1 MADSLR
7 EAASSLQPPATQ
19 SSSLTTGD
27 DVLDGSQ
34 RSSTSRDRPSQG
46 SSTAGSF
53 LTLSPSAS
61 SSHDVPPEPASTA
74 TSTHLQLNTQASP
87 DGPSPPQLPQRFG
100 QSPNNAYLSNASSSL
115 SRQNYDLSPSASNS
129 NSISPPTPPAN
140 TSNARASRT
149 ASHRTSHRHN
159 RSSGAFLLSD
169 SLGSAGHA
177 SSSHGKSTHARS
189 SQRESTSGSHK
200 NRSNVGRAAGSRLS
214 AAPETPEKG
223 AALSSPAG
231 NNTPDSTHSSGS
243 SRRSHGSSSAS
254 GTARAQTPES
264 GAASPAATAHPAAPA
279 LPTGQPLD
287 LDSAQIVNM
296 ALNLSESRRLAA
308 RRNVSVSQQLPPRL
322 APLPDSAV
330 GGSLLRQLQQQRR
343 ISRTMSPKPDRGGA
357 GGRVSS
363 SGQFPPGQSPRMSTS
378 SALQPPFELL
388 PDGTAAGQGQYRYHF
403 SQSTLARAQKAKDYL
418 ELLAQHRRLLE
429 LIPPLT
435 PAAAARSRATSIGSP
450 PTTSN
455 NAGQPQSLFL
465 TGTNS
470 NGDLVL
476 GSTRLGRPYNP
487 LQYIRNRK
495 VRVRERRAIDGQA
508 QGFGDVA
515 KATDWVDGV
524 AKWTATGQG
533 RMLGGYTLPAFS
545 TADADTALQSS
556 PPPASRA
563 AGQAV
568 LAKPKRPRIDWVID
582 PADMIADVYWLEQ
595 GDNKKLVEDHHWRRV
610 FPQDSSLYQPIS
622 QRVDDSMAGVKAGE
636 QADGIGNIPALAA
649 DGDTSTTNSR
659 PLYAMPVGAHLKP
672 VENSPEPDH
681 GSARKRARQKLSE
694 LRSFH
699 HRHNSSVHSQDV
711 QRLRRGSF
719 SDTSDSDNDRRRFG
733 RARADSGTANGA
745 EVLNK
750 NMMGKIARENRER
763 DENAAAAASVS
774 ASAAAA
780 AATSTTASKEQ
791 KRTATLQASSTGV
804 TPLNGKQA
812 RPESTKAAK
821 HPVTAAAIDSPSK
834 QGRASLEIPTVGRR
848 LSLDYDSS
856 RPTSPELHPFSKDGL
871 GFVPPLGG
879 DLSPPPSRAQSP
891 PRHRFGKVKSIFRD
905 HSRERDHRD
914 RDRDRDRANNT
925 ILDRGEDYI
934 EPSARSSAT
943 VQQHQHQAHQAQQQ
957 QHQDYV
963 ESTSAPLTAVST
975 VADDLRFASSNEA
988 KGPHSPIRKIGTRP
1002 SPGTFDT
1009 HRSHT
1014 SISSITG
1021 HLHSTN
1027 TNPNSHHHNH
1037 NRSEEGGSS
1046 GGTLRG
1052 FFKGGPRID
1061 TMLRSGVSKVSDM
1074 LWRREGSEPLFGDAS
1089 AAAAAGAH
1097 MSQQS
1102 SSDDD
1107 SESEAAPRDR
1117 FRNSTL
1123 PSRSPSVNPGPEV
1136 ADKSPYSTIK
1146 PSEKH
1151 YLDVMPTFGRGG
1163 GEDPITR
1170 PPSRQSARFE
1180 RLKPPRI
1187 DVRDASPSADD
1198 AANSLKQLGESSS
1211 SNANRRNSSLQP
1223 IGRQPHRGS
1232 QDSDY
1237 SESDTRSRRSSR
1249 VSGVASSIAGSLAD
1263 GTGTLQPL
1271 PRKFSSTSAMSGVK
1285 GERPR
1290 WSLSQPAY
1298 NHHHGSLSRRELA
1311 RLRASMYSSAVLA
1324 KELSRRAN
1332 EPKILVRSWD
1342 SAKRNSKAKANDNG
1356 NGNGSARRR
1365 SSTALDAAVADK
1377 GADADDDNDH
1387 QNDDDAEVAV
1397 PNASDSGP
1405 IIVRGSNGEQSLTWA
1420 DIAAYGPNP
1429 TELARRPVKQ
1439 VEIYPLAAQVLGS
1452 AIQRSGHSWQISA
1465 EMFANTTVPQLRQ
1478 RIEGVRT
1485 RVSVELSGLAR
1496 QAADEAD
1503 EVTRDLMAVQRLQ
1516 VKRVEDS
1523 IEKMLR
1529 RRRRRFRW
1537 VRRAGWLTVEWLL
1550 VGFMWYVWFVVMLAR
1565 IILGFGRG
1573 IYSGVRWLLWL

>member
-1 MADSLR
+1 
-7 EAASSLQPPATQ
+7 
-19 SSSLTTGD
+19 
-27 DVLDGSQ
+27 
-34 RSSTSRDRPSQG
+34 
-46 SSTAGSF
+46 
-53 LTLSPSAS
+53 
-61 SSHDVPPEPASTA
+61 
-74 TSTHLQLNTQASP
+74 
-87 DGPSPPQLPQRFG
+87 
-100 QSPNNAYLSNASSSL
+100 
-115 SRQNYDLSPSASNS
+115 
-129 NSISPPTPPAN
+129 
-140 TSNARASRT
+140 
-149 ASHRTSHRHN
+149 
-159 RSSGAFLLSD
+159 
-169 SLGSAGHA
+169 
-177 SSSHGKSTHARS
+177 
-189 SQRESTSGSHK
+189 
-200 NRSNVGRAAGSRLS
+200 
-214 AAPETPEKG
+214 
-223 AALSSPAG
+223 
-231 NNTPDSTHSSGS
+231 
-243 SRRSHGSSSAS
+243 
-254 GTARAQTPES
+254 
-264 GAASPAATAHPAAPA
+264 
-279 LPTGQPLD
+279 
-287 LDSAQIVNM
+287 M

-363 SGQFPPGQSPRMSTS
+363 SGQFPPGMSPRMSTS

-388 PDGTAAGQGQYRYHF
+388 PDGSTAGSPSQYRYHF

-515 KATDWVDGV
+515 RATDWVDEV

-533 RMLGGYTLPAFS
+533 RMLGGYTLPAFA
-545 TADADTALQSS
+545 TADADAALQSS

-563 AGQAV
+563 AGQSV

-610 FPQDSSLYQPIS
+610 FPQDSSLYQPVF
-622 QRVDDSMAGVKAGE
+622 QRADDSMAGIKAGD
-636 QADGIGNIPALAA
+636 QADIVGNIPTLTA
-649 DGDTSTTNSR
+649 DGDISTANSK

-681 GSARKRARQKLSE
+681 GSARKRAHQKLSE

-711 QRLRRGSF
+711 QRLRRGSL
-719 SDTSDSDNDRRRFG
+719 SDTSDSDNDRRWFS
-733 RARADSGTANGA
+733 RARADSGTANSA

-763 DENAAAAASVS
+763 DETAAASAAAAASS
-774 ASAAAA
+774 SATGAASAAAA
-780 AATSTTASKEQ
+780 AASSIEKKRTTAQ
-791 KRTATLQASSTGV
+791 QPASANV
-804 TPLNGKQA
+804 TPSNGKQTA
-812 RPESTKAAK
+812 RPESTKAAAK
-821 HPVTAAAIDSPSK
+821 APATAAPIDSPSK
-834 QGRASLEIPTVGRR
+834 PGRASLEIPTVGRR
-848 LSLDYDSS
+848 LSLEYDSS
-856 RPTSPELHPFSKDGL
+856 RPTSPELRPFSKDGL

-879 DLSPPPSRAQSP
+879 DLSPPPSRAHSP

-905 HSRERDHRD
+905 LSRERDHRD
-914 RDRDRDRANNT
+914 RDRDRDRDRANKI
-925 ILDRGEDYI
+925 ILDRGEDYM
-934 EPSARSSAT
+934 EPGARPGTTS
-943 VQQHQHQAHQAQQQ
+943 QQHQQQN
-957 QHQDYV
+957 QDYV
-963 ESTSAPLTAVST
+963 ESTSAPLTTVST

-1009 HRSHT
+1009 HRSHS

-1027 TNPNSHHHNH
+1027 TNHNSHHQKHNH

-1046 GGTLRG
+1046 GGGTLRG
-1052 FFKGGPRID
+1052 FFRGGPRID
-1061 TMLRSGVSKVSDM
+1061 TMLRSGVSKVSDI
-1074 LWRREGSEPLFGDAS
+1074 LWRREGSEPPFGDAS
-1089 AAAAAGAH
+1089 AASAAGAH

-1107 SESEAAPRDR
+1107 SESEAAPRGR
-1117 FRNSTL
+1117 FRISTL
-1123 PSRSPSVNPGPEV
+1123 PSRTPSVNSGPLA
-1136 ADKSPYSTIK
+1136 ADKLLYSTLK

-1151 YLDVMPTFGRGG
+1151 YLDVMPTFGRAG

-1187 DVRDASPSADD
+1187 DVSDASPSADD
-1198 AANSLKQLGESSS
+1198 AANNLKQLGEASSS
-1211 SNANRRNSSLQP
+1211 TANRRNSSLQP
-1223 IGRQPHRGS
+1223 LGRQPHRGS

-1249 VSGVASSIAGSLAD
+1249 VSGAASSVSGSLA
-1263 GTGTLQPL
+1263 GGAGALQPL
-1271 PRKFSSTSAMSGVK
+1271 PRKFGSTSATSGIK
-1285 GERPR
+1285 GDRPR

-1332 EPKILVRSWD
+1332 EPKVLVRSWD
-1342 SAKRNSKAKANDNG
+1342 SANGNGMAKANTNAITNG

-1365 SSTALDAAVADK
+1365 SSTALDAAVVDTA
-1377 GADADDDNDH
+1377 ADADDEADQPKQK
-1387 QNDDDAEVAV
+1387 QNDDDAEATV
-1397 PNASDSGP
+1397 PNATDSGP
-1405 IIVRGSNGEQSLTWA
+1405 IVVRGSNGEQSLTWA
-1420 DIAAYGPNP
+1420 DIAAYGPDP
-1429 TELARRPVKQ
+1429 AELARRPVKQ
-1439 VEIYPLAAQVLGS
+1439 VELYPLAAQVLGS

-1465 EMFANTTVPQLRQ
+1465 ETFANTTVPQLRQ

-1573 IYSGVRWLLWL
+1573 LYSGVRWLLWL